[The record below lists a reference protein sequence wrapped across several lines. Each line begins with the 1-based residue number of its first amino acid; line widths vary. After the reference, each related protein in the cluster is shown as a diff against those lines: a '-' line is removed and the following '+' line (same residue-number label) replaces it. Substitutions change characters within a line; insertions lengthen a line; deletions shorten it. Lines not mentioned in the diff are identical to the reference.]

1 MLCICSPGKSYYQN
15 KEDEAAKAYLEKAVE
30 KQQKDKEV
38 YRFLI
43 DLYDKDSDYEAIG
56 DLYDEI
62 KDSSIQ
68 KLFRDYIVE
77 APEVEPEAGSY
88 GEYPTIT
95 INSEDGADIL
105 YTLDG
110 SSPKEDG
117 MFYQDHFRLKKRE
130 NTHWRAV
137 CVDARGIYSK
147 EVKVKYEIDL

>member
-1 MLCICSPGKSYYQN
+1 MQSLENPIIRK

-30 KQQKDKEV
+30 KQQKDTEV

-43 DLYDKDSDYEAIG
+43 DLYDKDSDYEAIS

-68 KLFRDYIVE
+68 KLFQDYIVE
-77 APEVEPEAGSY
+77 APVVEPEAGSY

-95 INSEDGADIL
+95 INSEYGADIL

-117 MFYQDHFRLKKRE
+117 MFYQEPFPIEKKRE
-130 NTHWRAV
+130 NTHCGQSVLMREESTAKK
-137 CVDARGIYSK
+137 SK
-147 EVKVKYEIDL
+147 